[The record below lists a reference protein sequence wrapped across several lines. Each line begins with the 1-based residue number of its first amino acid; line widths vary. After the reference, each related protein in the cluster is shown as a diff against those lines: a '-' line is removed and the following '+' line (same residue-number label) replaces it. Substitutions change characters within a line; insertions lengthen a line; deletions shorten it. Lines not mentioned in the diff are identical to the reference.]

1 LHFTYKDNS
10 HKNVIRLFLTCD
22 QAAGISADQILVFVR
37 AFSDTFEAGHLNCL
51 ITMQT
56 LKENIHHTYQEMTLQ
71 KIKALQK
78 EQEDI
83 MESLR
88 QETKS
93 TAGDKYETSRAMLHM
108 EQGNI
113 ASQLAVLLQQKAIL
127 ESITTKSNFPTET
140 VQLGSLVKTN
150 KGYIFIAAALGKAT
164 IDAQTIFAVSPES
177 PLGKLLIGKPVQEQ
191 ITIQKAIYVIEAI
204 F

>member
-1 LHFTYKDNS
+1 MFKA
-10 HKNVIRLFLTCD
+10 CG
-22 QAAGISADQILVFVR
+22 QATGTIADQILTFVR
-37 AFSDTFEAGHLNCL
+37 AFSDTFEAGHLKRL
-51 ITMQT
+51 ITMRT
-56 LKENIHHTYQEMTLQ
+56 FKENIHHTYLEMTLQ

-93 TAGDKYETSRAMLHM
+93 TAGDKYETSRAMLHI

-127 ESITTKSNFPTET
+127 ESIATKSNSPTET

-150 KGYIFIAAALGKAT
+150 KGYIFIAAALGKAM

-177 PLGKLLIGKPVQEQ
+177 PLGKLLIGKPANEQ
-191 ITIQKAIYVIEAI
+191 VIIQKAVYIIEAI